1 VRQSIQ
7 KIIVS
12 INFGDREIK
21 VGELVQDNKTIYFK
35 YDLDFIALGL
45 EISPFHLPLKN
56 TIYTALPN
64 PFDGLFGV
72 FSDSLPDGWGR
83 MLLDRALAKKG
94 VLIQTVTPLHR
105 LSYVGSKGM
114 GALSY
119 RPEIESVIQEKLQ
132 LELDAIFKEMK
143 VVLNGDSSLILE
155 ELYEMGGSSGGARPK
170 IVVGYNPETEHMIY
184 GFEIL
189 PKGYEHWLIKFPSSN
204 DRTDIAQI
212 EYAYHTMAL
221 EAGIVMN
228 PCRLFKSISGKLFFG
243 TKRFDRTLNTRL
255 HLHSAAGL
263 LNDDFRWSTMDYG
276 HLMEASF
283 QLEKDV
289 IAHEKILRLAAFNV
303 FAHNRDDHSKNIS
316 YLMDA
321 QGKWQ
326 LAPAYDIV
334 FSNSSHGFHSM
345 MISGESKNPTKSD
358 LMALANHFKFK
369 KANEVIEE
377 VQNAVA
383 NWIHHANNAA
393 VTKESMLFIK
403 KNIQSISKL

>member
-1 VRQSIQ
+1 MQSIK
-7 KIIVS
+7 KIMVS
-12 INFGDREIK
+12 IDFGDQEIK
-21 VGELVQDNKTIYFK
+21 VGELVQDNNKIYFK
-35 YDLDFIALGL
+35 YDLDFIPFGL
-45 EISPFHLPLKN
+45 EISPFYLPLKD
-56 TIYTALPN
+56 TIYTAPSI

-83 MLLDRALAKKG
+83 LLLDRILAKKG
-94 VLIQTVTPLHR
+94 ELIQTITPLQR
-105 LSYVGSKGM
+105 LAYVGSKGM
-114 GALSY
+114 GALHY
-119 RPEIESVIQEKLQ
+119 RPEIESFVQEEFQ

-143 VVLNGDSSLILE
+143 VVLKGESSSILE

-170 IVVGYNPETEHMIY
+170 ILVGYNPVTEHLIY
-184 GFEIL
+184 GIEVL
-189 PKGYEHWLIKFPSSN
+189 PEGYEHWLIKFPSSN

-221 EAGIVMN
+221 EAGIVMSA
-228 PCRLFKSISGKLFFG
+228 CKLFKSSSGKLFFG
-243 TKRFDRTLNTRL
+243 TKRFDRNFNTQL

-276 HLMEASF
+276 HLMEISF
-283 QLEKDV
+283 QLEKNV

-303 FAHNRDDHSKNIS
+303 FAHNKDDHSKNIS
-316 YLMDA
+316 YLMDS

-326 LAPAYDIV
+326 LAPAYDIT

-358 LMALANHFKFK
+358 LLALANHFKFK
-369 KANEVIEE
+369 KANAVIQE

-383 NWIHHANNAA
+383 NWMDHAKNAD
-393 VTKESMLFIK
+393 VSKESMLLIK
-403 KNIQSISKL
+403 KYIQTF